1 MEWMDEGIVLSA
13 RGHGETSAI
22 VRLLTRSHGVHA
34 GLVRGGKGRR
44 HRGVLQPGNR
54 LGVTW
59 RARLSEH
66 LGTYAVE
73 MMHAYAAPFLDDP
86 LRLAALSAA
95 CAVCETALAEREPH
109 VRVFDG
115 LAALLESLTGE
126 NGPSAYVKWE
136 LELLAELGFG
146 LDLSRCAA
154 TGGNDQLA
162 YVSPKSGRAVSL
174 SAGEPHQKSL
184 LALPSF
190 LLDGGAGDPSSLA
203 DAMKLTGFFLER
215 HVFCHRGGLMPP
227 ARRRLAERLLR
238 QIAPFQ

>member
-1 MEWMDEGIVLSA
+1 MEWIDEGIVLSA

-22 VRLLTRSHGVHA
+22 ACLLTRSHGVHA
-34 GLVRGGKGRR
+34 GLVRGGRGKRY
-44 HRGVLQPGNR
+44 RGVLQPGNR
-54 LGVTW
+54 LRVTW

-66 LGTYAVE
+66 LGTYVAE
-73 MMHAYAAPFLDDP
+73 MVHAYAAPFLNDP

-95 CAVCETALAEREPH
+95 CAVCEAALAEREPQA
-109 VRVFDG
+109 RVFDG
-115 LAALLESLTGE
+115 LAALLDSLTGE
-126 NGPSAYVKWE
+126 GGPSAYVKWE
-136 LELLAELGFG
+136 LGLLAELGFG

-174 SAGEPHQKSL
+174 SAGEPYKKSL

-190 LLDGGAGDPSSLA
+190 LLDGGEGDPRSLA

-215 HVFCHRGGLMPP
+215 HAFGHHGGSIPP
-227 ARRRLAERLLR
+227 ARRRLFERMLR
-238 QIAPFQ
+238 QIGPFQ